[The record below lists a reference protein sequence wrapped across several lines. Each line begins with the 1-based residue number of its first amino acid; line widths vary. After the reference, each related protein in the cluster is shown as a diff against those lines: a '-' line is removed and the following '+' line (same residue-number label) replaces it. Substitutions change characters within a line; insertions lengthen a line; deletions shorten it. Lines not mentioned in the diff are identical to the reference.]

1 MYHSNIVLKEGAF
14 VITDAHYSH
23 ARVEFLEFLKAIK
36 LKKLLPTQLV
46 LLGDIFDTLFGQVS
60 FTLEINLEAIDLLN
74 EISKEIEVIYLEGNH
89 DFNLKKIFPY
99 SKVFS
104 IKEQPVE
111 MNFHKQKV
119 LLSHGDIE
127 SPLGY
132 KIYTAIIRNPFVLSI
147 LNLFNNLFNHIII
160 KKLDEYLSKK
170 DDCKEF
176 VGLKKFIE
184 MRLLNKYSCDL
195 FIEGHFHQNKS
206 FRLRDFRYINLAAF
220 ACNQRY
226 FIVKSSK
233 DVELLLRENTFTKAQ
248 QYQEI

>member
-1 MYHSNIVLKEGAF
+1 MYHNLELKEGAF
-14 VITDAHYSH
+14 VVSDAHYSH
-23 ARVEFLEFLKAIK
+23 IREDFLDFLKAIK
-36 LKKLLPTQLV
+36 SKKLHPTQLI
-46 LLGDIFDTLFGQVS
+46 LLGDIFDMLFGQVP
-60 FTLEINLEAIDLLN
+60 FTLEINTEAINILN

-89 DFNLKKIFPY
+89 DFNLKKIFPHI
-99 SKVFS
+99 KVFS
-104 IKEQPVE
+104 IKNQPVK
-111 MNFHKQKV
+111 MNFLNQRV

-132 KIYTAIIRNPFVLSI
+132 KIYTAIIRNPFILTLLSI
-147 LNLFNNLFNHIII
+147 FDTLFNHIII

-176 VGLKKFIE
+176 IGFEKFIQR
-184 MRLLNKYSCDL
+184 RLFGKYSCDI

-206 FRLRDFRYINLAAF
+206 FAIKDFRYINLAAF

-226 FIVKSSK
+226 FIVESSK
-233 DVELLLRENTFTKAQ
+233 DVGLFLQENSFARAQ

>member
-23 ARVEFLEFLKAIK
+23 AKVEFLEFLKAIK

-46 LLGDIFDTLFGQVS
+46 FLGDIFDTLFGQIS
-60 FTLEINLEAIDLLN
+60 YTIEINSEAIDLLN
-74 EISKEIEVIYLEGNH
+74 EISKEMEIIYLEGNH

-99 SKVFS
+99 TKVFS

-111 MNFHKQKV
+111 MSFHKQKV

-127 SPLGY
+127 SHLGY
-132 KIYTAIIRNPFVLSI
+132 NIYTAIIRNRFVLNI
-147 LNLFNNLFNHIII
+147 LNLFDNLFNHIII
-160 KKLDEYLSKK
+160 KKLDEYLGKK

-176 VGLKKFIE
+176 VDLEEFIE
-184 MRLLNKYSCDL
+184 KRLLGKYSCDL
-195 FIEGHFHQNKS
+195 FVEGHFHQDKS
-206 FRLRDFRYINLAAF
+206 FVLKDFRYINLAAF
-220 ACNQRY
+220 SCNQRY

-233 DVELLLRENTFTKAQ
+233 DVELLLQENTFTKAL

>member
-1 MYHSNIVLKEGAF
+1 MCHNLKEGAF
-14 VITDAHYSH
+14 VVSDAHYSH
-23 ARVEFLEFLKAIK
+23 IRKDFLDFLKAIK
-36 LKKLLPTQLV
+36 EKQLLPTQLI

-60 FTLEINLEAIDLLN
+60 FTLEINREAIDILN

-99 SKVFS
+99 IKVFN
-104 IKEQPVE
+104 IKSQPVE
-111 MNFHKQKV
+111 MSFNKQKI

-132 KIYTAIIRNPFVLSI
+132 NIYTAIIRNRFVLSI
-147 LNLFNNLFNHIII
+147 LNLFNNLFNHIIV

-170 DDCKEF
+170 DDCIEL
-176 VGLKKFIE
+176 VGFEEYIKR
-184 MRLLNKYSCDL
+184 RLLDKYSCDF

-206 FRLRDFRYINLAAF
+206 FKLKDFRYINLAAF

-233 DVELLLRENTFTKAQ
+233 DVGLLLQEDTFTKAQ
-248 QYQEI
+248 QYQET

>member
-1 MYHSNIVLKEGAF
+1 MYHNLVLKEGAF
-14 VITDAHYSH
+14 VIADAHYSH
-23 ARVEFLEFLKAIK
+23 TREDFLDFLKAIK
-36 LKKLLPTQLV
+36 LKKLLPTQLI
-46 LLGDIFDTLFGQVS
+46 LLGDIFDTLFGEVS
-60 FTLEINLEAIDLLN
+60 FTLEINTEAIGILN

-89 DFNLKKIFPY
+89 DFNLKKIFPDL
-99 SKVFS
+99 KVFG
-104 IKEQPVE
+104 IKNQPVE
-111 MNFHKQKV
+111 MIFNKQKV

-132 KIYTAIIRNPFVLSI
+132 NIYTTIIRNPLVLKI
-147 LNLFNNLFNHIII
+147 LNIINNAFNHIII

-176 VGLKKFIE
+176 VGLEEFTAK
-184 MRLLNKYSCDL
+184 RLLGKYNCDI

-206 FRLRDFRYINLAAF
+206 FKLRDFRYINLAAF

-233 DVELLLRENTFTKAQ
+233 DVGLLL
-248 QYQEI
+248 QESSFVKVQ